1 MIAVLMCSFTVFA
14 SAANEEMQLGKTY
27 TVTVGQNSKT
37 LSFTPDSDGV
47 YEISAKLLDKDD
59 CYIDITV
66 ASEENNFAWV
76 GLSYSSYYDEDFNK
90 LESSDIFVV
99 KKGIALTIEIEKFID
114 IDDGEIAPYGITD
127 TAVELKIEKS
137 NVKKLDLGDTF
148 TVNNDYYDTLDNYF
162 YIIPEE
168 TMQYNFWSY
177 FDGTVAI
184 MDGCGNYYSD
194 DLSVVL
200 GSIDYTEILEKGEIY
215 LVRADIFFQE
225 DGPSSAVINIADGSK
240 ISPQVISM
248 DSVLAIKGE
257 DTYQPVAVYPF
268 GSRYNYETLELTM
281 GDTGIAS
288 AEYDKE
294 TGEIIVHGNKLG
306 TTTLTVTE
314 PISGVTAEVEV
325 KVVTR
330 IGYFF
335 INVFQTVYEIISEI
349 FGF

>member
-27 TVTVGQNSKT
+27 TVTVGQGSKT
-37 LSFTPDSDGV
+37 LSFTPDSDGI
-47 YEISAKLLDKDD
+47 YEISAKLLSGDD
-59 CYIDITV
+59 SAAAVTV
-66 ASEENNFAWV
+66 SNEENT
-76 GLSYSSYYDEDFNK
+76 LSLISLFQFQFDDMDFSRYDDT
-90 LESSDIFVV
+90 DIFAA
-99 KKGIALTIEIEKFID
+99 KKGITLSVEISNSFDPEEETSAYKIPDAKIEIS
-114 IDDGEIAPYGITD
+114 
-127 TAVELKIEKS
+127 IEKS
-137 NVKKLDLGDTF
+137 NAAKLEIGDTF
-148 TVNNDYYDTLDNYF
+148 TVDNNSEGLFDSFF
-162 YIIPEE
+162 YIVPEE

-177 FDGTVAI
+177 FDGEIAM
-184 MDGCGNYYSD
+184 MDGYGNYYSSD
-194 DLSVVL
+194 YSEEV
-200 GSIDYTEILEKGEIY
+200 GSLDYTEILEKGEIY
-215 LVRADIFFQE
+215 LFKADIFFQE

-257 DTYQPVAVYPF
+257 DTYHAVAVYPF

-281 GDTGIAS
+281 GDAGIAS

-294 TGEIIVHGNKLG
+294 TGAIIVHGNKLG
-306 TTTLTVTE
+306 KTTLTVTE

-335 INVFQTVYEIISEI
+335 INVFQTVYEFISEI

>member
-1 MIAVLMCSFTVFA
+1 
-14 SAANEEMQLGKTY
+14 
-27 TVTVGQNSKT
+27 
-37 LSFTPDSDGV
+37 
-47 YEISAKLLDKDD
+47 
-59 CYIDITV
+59 
-66 ASEENNFAWV
+66 
-76 GLSYSSYYDEDFNK
+76 
-90 LESSDIFVV
+90 
-99 KKGIALTIEIEKFID
+99 
-114 IDDGEIAPYGITD
+114 
-127 TAVELKIEKS
+127 
-137 NVKKLDLGDTF
+137 
-148 TVNNDYYDTLDNYF
+148 
-162 YIIPEE
+162 
-168 TMQYNFWSY
+168 MQYNFWSY

-184 MDGCGNYYSD
+184 MDGYGNYYSD
-194 DLSVVL
+194 DSFEVL

-215 LVRADIFFQE
+215 LVRVGILFQ
-225 DGPSSAVINIADGSK
+225 DDTVSSAVINIADGSK
-240 ISPQVISM
+240 ISPQVIDM